1 MRHLSFLLVLSS
13 HFACGCPPFLIAP
26 GWALWIYYLLP
37 RMQTSCI
44 CGTPNPACPRSKKKK
59 HLFLTLPHH
68 NWAVVII
75 INHLTTYTNF
85 VLNRRWWARTTM
97 YHFEMGP
104 THILAQGENA
114 AHYIIIGDQCLGRFL
129 GITCWNPSIY
139 KSNRFSFVKLGY
151 FLTTPLKWSVIFL

>member
-1 MRHLSFLLVLSS
+1 MY
-13 HFACGCPPFLIAP
+13 
-26 GWALWIYYLLP
+26 LWDTQSRLP
-37 RMQTSCI
+37 AIQ
-44 CGTPNPACPRSKKKK
+44 KKKNTS
-59 HLFLTLPHH
+59 FTLPHH

-75 INHLTTYTNF
+75 INYLTTYTNF

-129 GITCWNPSIY
+129 GITC
-139 KSNRFSFVKLGY
+139 
-151 FLTTPLKWSVIFL
+151 